1 MNNTLP
7 DHDHAHGRR
16 RNGFGAL
23 AAGLRHGL
31 QWRLWLAWVALML
44 LPALLIALPVTGWL
58 HAQFGHSL
66 HAGAIAAG
74 GNLPLFA
81 EALSAIGE
89 HGPWLN
95 GSAFGAT
102 LVALLLSPW
111 LTGMVVA
118 SIRAGHTLRLGAL
131 LRAGLGEYLRM
142 LRMLLWSLLPLGA
155 AVALGMG
162 ALTFAGKQTEQAIL
176 ASEVENATRLAMIL
190 LAVLL
195 VLAHASVEA
204 GRGWLGADLGLR
216 SVIRA
221 WWRGCKLLLRRPL
234 ATLIV
239 YLGTSVVGYG
249 LALLFG
255 VLRVQVDGSGV
266 GGWLAAFALTQLVV
280 VMLAWGRI
288 ARLYGLAELAT
299 GAKVMRPAPVAAM
312 AHAEAAAAPSNAA
325 PALA

>member
-7 DHDHAHGRR
+7 DLDQTRGRR
-16 RNGFGAL
+16 RSGFVAL
-23 AAGLRHGL
+23 ANGLRHGL
-31 QWRLWLAWVALML
+31 QWRLLLAWVALML

-74 GNLPLFA
+74 ANLPLFA
-81 EALSAIGE
+81 EALSAIGD
-89 HGPWLN
+89 HGPWLK

-118 SIRAGHTLRLGAL
+118 SIRAGHTLRLGVL

-155 AVALGMG
+155 ALAAGIG
-162 ALTFAGKQTEQAIL
+162 AMNLAGKQTEQAIL
-176 ASEVENATRLAMIL
+176 ASEAENAARLAMIL

-234 ATLIV
+234 ATLVV

-255 VLRVQVDGSGV
+255 VVRVQVDGSSV

-299 GAKVMRPAPVAAM
+299 GAKVVPSAQTVAV
-312 AHAEAAAAPSNAA
+312 AAPSHAA

>member
-7 DHDHAHGRR
+7 DHDYTQGRR

-31 QWRLWLAWVALML
+31 QWRLLLAWVALML

-74 GNLPLFA
+74 GNFPLFA

-89 HGPWLN
+89 HRPWLN
-95 GSAFGAT
+95 GSAIGAT
-102 LVALLLSPW
+102 VVALLLSPW

-155 AVALGMG
+155 AVAAGMG

-176 ASEVENATRLAMIL
+176 ASEGENAARLAMIL

-221 WWRGCKLLLRRPL
+221 WWRGCKLLWRRPL

-249 LALLFG
+249 LALLLG
-255 VLRVQVDGSGV
+255 VLRVQVDGSSW

-288 ARLYGLAELAT
+288 ARLYGLAELAA
-299 GAKVMRPAPVAAM
+299 GANVMQPVQAAAM
-312 AHAEAAAAPSNAA
+312 AHAEAAAAASNAA

>member
-7 DHDHAHGRR
+7 KRAQRR
-16 RNGFGAL
+16 SGSGAL
-23 AAGLRHGL
+23 AAGLRNGL
-31 QWRLWLAWVALML
+31 QWRLLLAWVVLML
-44 LPALLIALPVTGWL
+44 LPALLLALPVTAWL

-66 HAGAIAAG
+66 QATAIAAG

-81 EALSAIGE
+81 EALSTIGE
-89 HGPWLN
+89 HGPWLS
-95 GSAFGAT
+95 GSAVGAT
-102 LVALLLSPW
+102 VVALLLSPW
-111 LTGMVVA
+111 LTGTVVA

-155 AVALGMG
+155 ALAVGMG
-162 ALTFAGKQTEQAIL
+162 ALNLADEQTSQAIL
-176 ASEVENATRLAMIL
+176 ASEADDPARLALIL

-204 GRGWLGADLGLR
+204 GRGWLGADLGLH

-239 YLGTSVVGYG
+239 YLGTSIVGYG
-249 LALLFG
+249 LALLFS
-255 VLRVQVDGSGV
+255 VLRVQVDGSHW
-266 GGWLAAFALTQLVV
+266 GGWLAGFALTQLVV
-280 VMLAWGRI
+280 AMLAWGRI
-288 ARLYGLAELAT
+288 ARLYGLAGLAA
-299 GAKVMRPAPVAAM
+299 GAKVMQPVQTAAV
-312 AHAEAAAAPSNAA
+312 AQTDTIAAPPNTA